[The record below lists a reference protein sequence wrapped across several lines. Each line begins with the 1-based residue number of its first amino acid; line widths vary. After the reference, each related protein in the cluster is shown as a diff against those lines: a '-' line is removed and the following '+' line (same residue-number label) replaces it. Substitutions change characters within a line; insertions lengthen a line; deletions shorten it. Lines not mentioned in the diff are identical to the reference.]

1 MTSFTRLLLA
11 AVAFTGF
18 TAHAQAADLAL
29 TASWDTFLVSE
40 QGVPPTLS
48 TAGFTVVDVDG
59 DGRDEIIVGHVAAV
73 SPFRRVK
80 YSPAF
85 GRLVVDLSA
94 PPPYQYQDA
103 INSELRLVTS
113 LTSGGPLKA
122 ITWQEHS
129 VAIYDL
135 NSGRLERLSDPTGF
149 DWPRPVCAIDVDGDG
164 TKEIIARD
172 GIKVRVMNTTLT
184 RELGS
189 TFILEGFSPE
199 PGVVCANLDADPT
212 IEVAVENG
220 DIYQFDGYRL
230 RKQGSIVNTLNGYPM
245 RYVGSSDLDGDG
257 NEELVAAYE
266 GIVRAYDLEASNPRW
281 TVEESSIRSRIWA
294 SRLADI
300 NKDGVRDLLLVTE
313 TIGTIS
319 GAVLGFDGKD
329 GHELF
334 RAAHP
339 DGNGFAVNAGDFD
352 GDGQIEIA
360 ATLVRP
366 FTRPN
371 RMYIYDAATG
381 VLEWRSEDELPPVAS
396 ATGDLDHDG
405 NPEIVAV
412 IGGVAGVGDLRL
424 YAFDAKTFA
433 HRWATSH
440 PILPV
445 PGTGRIASLGIGDV
459 DGNGTEE
466 IVIGLQKDLEALVVV
481 VDGTTR
487 QYLRSIALP
496 TFDIVDSLVLT
507 DLDGNGSDEIVA
519 AASAPYG
526 ANYGGETFVLNGADG
541 QVLARGGLGIFQ
553 YRELSSVD
561 VADLD
566 GDGHRDIVTAG
577 YRGAL
582 SVMDGVT
589 HAVRGEVSDA
599 GHESLALVD
608 VDGDGRAEIAVGN
621 SDGTID
627 LRRAADLVSIR
638 TVKPCSTPIAALT
651 TSTLAGA
658 TAGDVFYSC
667 DERVGLA
674 NLRAP
679 GTARGITGV
688 IGFRIGTG
696 DELMVSGTAAAPII
710 NATSHL
716 GLRHLEPGPDAGP
729 YVIPGNHQNGPAVFA
744 TDPGV
749 SYSGVITFGTTT
761 GRPTQLELIES
772 TAHGTLTLLP
782 QGSFTYQ
789 PQGGNLVDHFTVR
802 ATDGSAQ
809 SVPMTFAILVSNR
822 PPAVPA
828 RMEFSVAPGQAL
840 TVASGTLDPDGD
852 EMTITLVTPPSLG
865 TVTFTPTGQMTYTAS
880 ANQFGD
886 DTFEIYATDERT
898 RSAANGIIVVH
909 VQAQAPP
916 TPPPTP
922 PPSNPPSGGGGG
934 GGSIDLATLLF
945 ALALLVMANRRQPA
959 LVRTFSAARSR
970 HFW

>member
-1 MTSFTRLLLA
+1 MNTGTASLARLLLA
-11 AVAFTGF
+11 GVL
-18 TAHAQAADLAL
+18 TATFSPRGPAADLAL

-48 TAGFTVVDVDG
+48 TAGFTVVDVD
-59 DGRDEIIVGHVAAV
+59 DNGRDEIVLGHVAPI
-73 SPFRRVK
+73 SPFRRVSF
-80 YSPAF
+80 SPAF
-85 GRLVVDLSA
+85 GKLAVDLSA
-94 PPPYQYQDA
+94 SPPYQYQDA

-113 LTSGGPLKA
+113 LTPGGPLKA

-129 VAIYDL
+129 VAIFDL
-135 NSGRLERLSDPTGF
+135 SSGRLERLSDPTGF
-149 DWPRPVCAIDVDGDG
+149 QWPLPVCAVDLDGDG
-164 TKEIIARD
+164 NKEIIARD
-172 GIKVRVMNTTLT
+172 GLRIRVMNTTLT

-189 TFILEGFSPE
+189 TFIVQGFSPE
-199 PGVVCANLDADPT
+199 PGVVCANLDADAA

-230 RKQGSIVNTLNGYPM
+230 RRQGSIANTLSGYPM

-266 GIVRAYDLEASNPRW
+266 GLVRAHDIEANNPRW
-281 TVEESSIRSRIWA
+281 TVEESAVQSRIWA
-294 SRLADI
+294 SRLVDI
-300 NKDGVRDLLLVTE
+300 NDDGVRDLLLVTE
-313 TIGTIS
+313 TIGAIS
-319 GAVLGFDGKD
+319 GHVLGFDGTD
-329 GHELF
+329 GQEIF

-339 DGNGFAVNAGDFD
+339 DNHGFAVNAGDFD
-352 GDGQIEIA
+352 GDGAVEIA

-381 VLEWRSEDELPPVAS
+381 ALEWRSEDELPPVAS
-396 ATGDLDHDG
+396 AMGDLDHDG
-405 NPEIVAV
+405 NPEVVAV

-433 HRWATSH
+433 HRWASSH
-440 PILPV
+440 QILPV
-445 PGTGRIASLGIGDV
+445 PGTGRIASLAIGDV
-459 DGNGTEE
+459 DGNGSEE
-466 IVIGLQKDLEALVVV
+466 IVIGLQKDLAALVVI

-487 QYLRSIALP
+487 QHLRSIALP

-519 AASAPYG
+519 AASAPWG
-526 ANYGGETFVLNGADG
+526 ANYGGETFVLNGANG
-541 QVLARGGLGIFQ
+541 QVLTSGGLGIFQ

-582 SVMDGVT
+582 SVMDGLT
-589 HAVRGEVSDA
+589 HAVRGEVSEV

-608 VDGDGRAEIAVGN
+608 VDSDGRAEIAVGN

-627 LRRAADLVSIR
+627 VRRASDLVSIR
-638 TVKPCSTPIAALT
+638 TLKPCSTPIAALT
-651 TSTLAGA
+651 TSTLVGA
-658 TAGDVFYSC
+658 SPGDVFYSC
-667 DERVGLA
+667 DDRVGLA
-674 NLRAP
+674 NLRAG
-679 GTARGITGV
+679 GTARGITGF

-696 DELMVSGTAAAPII
+696 DELLISGTAAAPII
-710 NATSHL
+710 NTTSHL
-716 GLRHLEPGPDAGP
+716 GLRHLEPGADTGP
-729 YVIPGNHQNGPAVFA
+729 YVIPGNRQTAVAVFA
-744 TDPGV
+744 TDPGLTF
-749 SYSGVITFGTTT
+749 SGAITFGTTT

-782 QGSFTYQ
+782 QGPFTYR

-822 PPAVPA
+822 NPTVPS
-828 RMEFSVAPGQAL
+828 RREFSVAPGQTL
-840 TVASGTLDPDGD
+840 TAASGVLDPDGD

-865 TVTFTPTGQMTYTAS
+865 TVTFTASGQMTYTAS
-880 ANQFGD
+880 ANQVGD
-886 DTFEIYATDERT
+886 DTFEIYASDDQTQ
-898 RSAANGIIVVH
+898 SVNNGLIVIH

-916 TPPPTP
+916 TM
-922 PPSNPPSGGGGG
+922 PPSQSPSGGGGG
-934 GGSIDLATLLF
+934 GGSMDAATLVF
-945 ALALLVMANRRQPA
+945 GMALLVMANRRRRG
-959 LVRTFSAARSR
+959 LSGHFLAARPR
-970 HFW
+970 HF